1 MYTVKMCKHVKYRSF
16 LYNCSISICCKNVK
30 KKIIYCI
37 YTMCSVFGC
46 SVFGVN

>member
-30 KKIIYCI
+30 KKLYI
-37 YTMCSVFGC
+37 VFTLC
-46 SVFGVN
+46 VLYLAVLYLA